1 MIRENWGAS
10 VGYACAQD
18 GGNVREMVRRM
29 VIYAN
34 LFADRSMGYE
44 RSIQRKVT
52 REISFNDGV
61 TGSRLISMRLQM

>member
-44 RSIQRKVT
+44 RSIQRKGAVYAP
-52 REISFNDGV
+52 RLRKQ
-61 TGSRLISMRLQM
+61 SRVKFRLMTE